1 MKKILLIDD
10 RTPRQNNFTKD
21 TGIDL
26 TKYNDIIDNFTA
38 DSYVQLL
45 ERFRKNDFDVLNDY
59 ETIITH
65 RSAYSEINSQVLDKL
80 KDICKKQNK
89 NLVFFSG
96 GISSV
101 FYQKEPFEFLLV
113 NSKVLYS
120 ENLKLFFEDNE
131 PNILMIGYGK
141 KWKLNI
147 LLNILEKINKFIELN
162 DKKEIAYDKFITK
175 TNVGLV
181 KNLIDMKEPPTKN
194 GFITNE
200 NLKKFSK
207 DIVKKIKLQVVL
219 DV

>member
-10 RTPRQNNFTKD
+10 RTRRQDSFTKD

-26 TKYNDIIDNFTA
+26 ALYGDIIDNFTA
-38 DSYVQLL
+38 ESYEELL
-45 ERFRKNDFDVLNDY
+45 ERFRSGDFDMLNDY

-80 KDICKKQNK
+80 KDICKKPNK
-89 NLVFFSG
+89 KLVFFSG
-96 GISSV
+96 GISSI

-120 ENLKLFFEDNE
+120 ENLKLFLESSE
-131 PNILMIGYGK
+131 PNVLMIGYGK

-147 LLNILEKINKFIELN
+147 LLNILEKINKFMESN
-162 DKKEIAYDKFITK
+162 SEDEILYDEFTDEI
-175 TNVGLV
+175 NVGLL
-181 KNLIDMKEPPTKN
+181 KSFIDIKEPPMKN
-194 GFITNE
+194 DFI
-200 NLKKFSK
+200 LKVDLNKFSN